1 MEKRILTLILLL
13 AAGWLQAQEAWPL
26 ERCIQYA
33 LEHNT
38 GIREQRVQID
48 LRKAELRQMQTG
60 HLPVLRAGV
69 AQEFNWG
76 RSVDMQELVIIKNKL
91 TQATGATLT
100 ATATLFEG
108 FAQHYG
114 RLAAKK
120 AVEAARQDARSQ
132 DEALTIDV
140 TRAYLQLM
148 LARQILSYTEE
159 SLSAIIL
166 QRERTALMVE
176 AGSQPKTALSEI
188 EAQVAAEKAAMVE
201 ASCRVR
207 TATLALTQLMNLPPG
222 AAFAA
227 GDAFEQEEVL
237 SRVPLISE
245 TQMDDYI
252 RQAPELLSAQA
263 SLERLRHQQTRV
275 QAAFLP
281 SLRLSASYGTY
292 YSRAAGQPFRT
303 QIDEN
308 RNPSLS
314 LQLDI
319 PIFQAF
325 QAASQLRK
333 SRLACDLARL
343 GVEKVRT
350 QLADRI
356 RSAAIEADNCCQQYL
371 SSEETLRAM
380 ESLLAVME
388 AKYNLGAASAVDYIL
403 ARNHHFKAVSDYL
416 QAKWQYLFQL
426 KLLERYRL

>member
-1 MEKRILTLILLL
+1 METRILTLILLL
-13 AAGWLQAQEAWPL
+13 ATGTMHAQEAWPL

-38 GIREQRVQID
+38 GIRQQRVEID
-48 LRKAELRQMQTG
+48 FRKAELRQMQAG

-69 AQEFNWG
+69 AQEYNWG

-91 TQATGATLT
+91 TKATGASLT

-108 FAQHYG
+108 FSQHYG
-114 RLAAKK
+114 RLAAQK

-148 LARQILSYTEE
+148 LARQILAYTEE
-159 SLSAIIL
+159 SLSAIIQ
-166 QRERTALMVE
+166 QRERTASMVE
-176 AGSQPKTALSEI
+176 AGSQPKTALSEM
-188 EAQVAAEKAAMVE
+188 EAQVASEKAAMVE

-207 TATLALTQLMNLPPG
+207 TATLALTQLMNLPSSEG
-222 AAFAA
+222 FTA
-227 GDAFEQEEVL
+227 GEAFEQEEAL
-237 SRVPLISE
+237 AHVPLISE
-245 TQMDDYI
+245 NQMDDYI
-252 RQAPELLSAQA
+252 RQSPELLSAQA
-263 SLERLRHQQTRV
+263 SLEQMRHQQTRAK
-275 QAAFLP
+275 AAFLP

-292 YSRAAGQPFRT
+292 YSSAADQPFRT

-319 PIFQAF
+319 PVFQAF
-325 QAASQLRK
+325 QTTSQLRK
-333 SRLACDLARL
+333 SRLACELASL

-350 QLADRI
+350 QLTDRI
-356 RSAAIEADNCCQQYL
+356 RSAAIEAENCCQQYL
-371 SSEETLRAM
+371 SSEETLHAM
-380 ESLLAVME
+380 ESLLAVTE
-388 AKYNLGAASAVDYIL
+388 AKYNLGAASALDYIL
-403 ARNHHFKAVSDYL
+403 ARNNHFKAVSDYL

>member
-1 MEKRILTLILLL
+1 MILLL

-38 GIREQRVQID
+38 GIREQRIQID

-207 TATLALTQLMNLPPG
+207 TDTLALTRLMNLP
-222 AAFAA
+222 
-227 GDAFEQEEVL
+227 
-237 SRVPLISE
+237 
-245 TQMDDYI
+245 
-252 RQAPELLSAQA
+252 
-263 SLERLRHQQTRV
+263 
-275 QAAFLP
+275 
-281 SLRLSASYGTY
+281 
-292 YSRAAGQPFRT
+292 
-303 QIDEN
+303 
-308 RNPSLS
+308 
-314 LQLDI
+314 
-319 PIFQAF
+319 
-325 QAASQLRK
+325 
-333 SRLACDLARL
+333 
-343 GVEKVRT
+343 
-350 QLADRI
+350 
-356 RSAAIEADNCCQQYL
+356 
-371 SSEETLRAM
+371 
-380 ESLLAVME
+380 
-388 AKYNLGAASAVDYIL
+388 
-403 ARNHHFKAVSDYL
+403 
-416 QAKWQYLFQL
+416 
-426 KLLERYRL
+426 